1 MFYDLCV
8 SWPKAVTTSSA
19 VEYTR
24 STGPIPDLFR
34 TVAMLQALGYTTIAY
49 DYEVSGKIGS
59 NITSPIQADV
69 FSASLSNMTFLSRI
83 TVILEDAAQ
92 SQVLP
97 SLTSKFDILAVR
109 PTTEKLLLAA
119 CTSLDIDLI
128 SLDLSQRLPFY
139 LRHRTLGAA
148 VARGIKF
155 EICYSPSTR
164 QGDNNVRR
172 NLISNAA
179 ALFRA
184 TRGKGIII
192 SSAAMSAL
200 ECRGPYDVANL
211 ATLWGFTQEKG
222 KAAVATDARAVVVHA
237 RMRRRSYKQV
247 VEIMVD
253 KDEVQ
258 TTVDG
263 KKGRANED
271 HQKRT
276 RQEADEK
283 KSEKFPKKGSKR
295 RRANDG

>member
-8 SWPKAVTTSSA
+8 PWPKAVTASSA

-24 STGPIPDLFR
+24 SSGPIPDLFR
-34 TVAMLQALGYTTIAY
+34 TVATLQALGYTTIAY
-49 DYEVSGKIGS
+49 DYELSGKIGS
-59 NITSPIQADV
+59 NITSPIQEDV
-69 FSASLSNMTFLSRI
+69 FSASLPKVTFLSRI
-83 TVILEDAAQ
+83 TILLDDAAQ
-92 SQVLP
+92 SQALP
-97 SLTSKFDILAVR
+97 SLTTKFDILAVR

-148 VARGIKF
+148 VARGIKI
-155 EICYSPSTR
+155 EICYSPTTR
-164 QGDNNVRR
+164 QADNNARR

-192 SSAAMSAL
+192 SSGATSAL

-222 KAAVATDARAVVVHA
+222 KAAVAGDARAVVVHA

-247 VEIMVD
+247 VEIVVD
-253 KDEVQ
+253 EDELRA
-258 TTVDG
+258 TGNKRAD
-263 KKGRANED
+263 KKEL
-271 HQKRT
+271 QKRT
-276 RQEADEK
+276 RQEDEDK
-283 KSEKFPKKGSKR
+283 KNEALPPKASKKR
-295 RRANDG
+295 KATDS